1 MAFRIDR
8 VDRPEDFV
16 DFEVVDGNG
25 KLVEFSLPKNDC
37 LSPAVVKKLNDFM
50 AAQDE
55 NATLVEINRE
65 SLKIICPSQKKLFDG
80 MAARQ
85 MNQIFEHW
93 NKESEMDLGE
103 SEASTEASS

>member
-8 VDRPEDFV
+8 VDRPEDYV
-16 DFEVVDGNG
+16 DFEVVNSDG

-37 LSPAVVKKLNDFM
+37 VSPAVVKKINDFI

-55 NATLVEINRE
+55 SASAVDIQRE

-80 MAARQ
+80 LAARQ
-85 MNQIFEHW
+85 LNQIFDHW
-93 NKESEMDLGE
+93 NKESEIDLGE